1 METVL
6 ESFIS
11 LPVLFHE
18 KDENHDRSLCDKSIK
33 NAALNGI
40 FITIKSQIT
49 MKNNSNTTIYRDERL
64 TTK

>member
-18 KDENHDRSLCDKSIK
+18 KDENHDRSFCDKSIK
-33 NAALNGI
+33 NAALNGT
-40 FITIKSQIT
+40 ITIKSQIT
-49 MKNNSNTTIYRDERL
+49 MKNNSNATIYRDERL